1 MKNMKAVWSKQVNI
15 GNEYTKVWLEFNI
28 KKLQFILY
36 QLFESYSRENS
47 LDNFRIK
54 RNEPNFSY

>member
-36 QLFESYSRENS
+36 
-47 LDNFRIK
+47 
-54 RNEPNFSY
+54 

>member
-28 KKLQFILY
+28 KNLTNVQFIKPKIVTM
-36 QLFESYSRENS
+36 
-47 LDNFRIK
+47 FRC
-54 RNEPNFSY
+54 